1 MNIFCCGSLLPAPL
15 LGLVLLGFP
24 AIVPAESTRD
34 VSFRRLALH
43 QEGRAPADNAADE
56 GHEIEHADE
65 KHEGQIEEDPRVGL
79 IIAIS
84 LNAVIFIVIISII
97 LIVRRVHKRRAAKRT
112 ADLQLV
118 AGALDLAFQD
128 TGNAQLQQDLSAFP
142 LFSIGRAHKLTNLF
156 VADTPALKINLFDYE
171 YTTGHGKHKRV
182 RRQTVA
188 ALQSAELT
196 IPAFV
201 MRPEGKLDLV
211 GSLLGRQDIDF
222 DDHAAFSKAFVLKS
236 EDESATREFF
246 DAPLLDYF
254 AAHGTISFETAQGVF
269 LYFRRWQTVAASQE
283 PLQNF
288 LAEGYQAF
296 QTIQERLERT
306 S

>member
-1 MNIFCCGSLLPAPL
+1 MKLFSCGSLLPAPL
-15 LGLVLLGFP
+15 LGLVLLAFP
-24 AIVPAESTRD
+24 AVAFTETQDSARAILLALFQD
-34 VSFRRLALH
+34 VS
-43 QEGRAPADNAADE
+43 ADTEDDKQ
-56 GHEIEHADE
+56 GHADQGIQHPDHD
-65 KHEGQIEEDPRVGL
+65 KRDDDSRGIFIAVTVNSL
-79 IIAIS
+79 VWTAIIAG
-84 LNAVIFIVIISII
+84 IIIA
-97 LIVRRVHKRRAAKRT
+97 RRIRKKRAAKRT
-112 ADLQLV
+112 AALQLV
-118 AGALDLAFQD
+118 AGALDLEFQD
-128 TGNAQLQQDLSAFP
+128 TGDAQLQQDLSAFP

-156 VADTPALKINLFDYE
+156 VADTPTLKINLFDYE

-236 EDESATREFF
+236 EDESATREFL